1 VAARKSREK
10 RINGTEQLRRMKNI
24 KTKKLEETAKNV
36 QLFESFEE
44 NLKIAIAKHRENI
57 LISFNSVS

>member
-10 RINGTEQLRRMKNI
+10 RINGTEQLRKMKNI

-44 NLKIAIAKHRENI
+44 NLKIAITKHRENI